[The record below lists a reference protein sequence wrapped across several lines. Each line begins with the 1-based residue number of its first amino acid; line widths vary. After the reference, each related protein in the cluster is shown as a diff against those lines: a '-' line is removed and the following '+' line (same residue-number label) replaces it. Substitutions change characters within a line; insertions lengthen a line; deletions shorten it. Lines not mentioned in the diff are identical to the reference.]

1 MIVGKLPATAAG
13 EVPLTRVLTLLHRL
27 FAHHETVEALLQQAA
42 QIAVELLPLEHCR
55 IALFAGDNVTLGTRG
70 SVSRNGSHLLR
81 RPAGSVPQNLNPGVR
96 IQNMPEETGD
106 DNLPWTSELKV
117 NGEIIGRM
125 DGWPAARLNAR
136 EAARQRE
143 AFLALGAQ
151 IGRALEAQK
160 TRHMLASQ
168 YTMLALSRS
177 SEDSASQEPLSSHI
191 LAAVK
196 NPEKVAVIVARSFY
210 RDLRKAG
217 FEPRQVLVVAS
228 ELIENLNLALRRTKA
243 KTEEENETD

>member
-1 MIVGKLPATAAG
+1 MVVGKLPATAA
-13 EVPLTRVLTLLHRL
+13 ENVPLTKVLTLLNRL

-55 IALFAGDNVTLGTRG
+55 IALFAEDNVTLETRG
-70 SVSRNGSHLLR
+70 SFSRNGGYPVRALANGILE
-81 RPAGSVPQNLNPGVR
+81 NLNSGMR
-96 IQNMPEETGD
+96 MHSRAAEAGD
-106 DNLPWTSELKV
+106 DNLEWSGELKV
-117 NGEIIGRM
+117 NGQVIGHCY
-125 DGWPAARLNAR
+125 GWPEARLSAL
-136 EAARQRE
+136 EAVRQRE

-160 TRHMLASQ
+160 TRHMLASH
-168 YTMLALSRS
+168 YTMLALSRNAD
-177 SEDSASQEPLSSHI
+177 DSASQEPLGSHI

-196 NPEKVAVIVARSFY
+196 SPEKVAVIVARSFY

-217 FEPRQVLVVAS
+217 FEPKQVLVVAS

-243 KTEEENETD
+243 KTEEEHESD